1 MNKFSGI
8 KKLILKGNQ
17 TTLQEPK
24 IKFIPKNNSMI
35 NQKNVF
41 AAVSKSLFEEFLRW
55 KLIIQHQAF

>member
-41 AAVSKSLFEEFLRW
+41 AAVSKSLFEEFLR
-55 KLIIQHQAF
+55 